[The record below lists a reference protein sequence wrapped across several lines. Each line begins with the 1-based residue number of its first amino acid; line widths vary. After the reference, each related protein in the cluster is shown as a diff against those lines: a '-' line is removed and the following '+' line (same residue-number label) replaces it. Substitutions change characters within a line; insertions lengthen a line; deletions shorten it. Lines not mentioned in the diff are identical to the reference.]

1 VNSLREEKQER
12 DDAQKSQSSS
22 GGEGHGFL
30 SSLIS
35 AKKQSVVLTSR
46 GSEQRLSLKSM
57 NFLEDLL
64 RKSIPELSKR
74 FVERRRPVPKGLLEA
89 LDVDRRQGAQ
99 QLAKRIRERYR
110 ENRSEGQR
118 LHFLLRFEIELWA
131 QGYGFVA
138 GVDEAGMAPLA
149 GPVVAGAVIL
159 PQNYKLRGLNDSKKI
174 LDPEKRDELAI
185 QIKQDAICW
194 SVGVAEVEEIDKI
207 NIYHAGLLAM
217 RRAVEGLSA
226 KPDFILVDARKIPHC
241 DTPQR
246 GIIRGDALSASIAA
260 ASIIAKTTRDAH
272 MLELDQ
278 QYSGYGLA
286 SHKGYP
292 TPEHCHALKS
302 LGALPIHRR
311 SFARV
316 REALGLD
323 PVQSDLFPAPIEE
336 TMVAAESFE
345 VGDSFTVEESLQVTS
360 SDGFITERVQ
370 TEAEV

>member
-1 VNSLREEKQER
+1 MNS
-12 DDAQKSQSSS
+12 
-22 GGEGHGFL
+22 
-30 SSLIS
+30 
-35 AKKQSVVLTSR
+35 
-46 GSEQRLSLKSM
+46 
-57 NFLEDLL
+57 LEDLL
-64 RKSIPELSKR
+64 NKSIPELSDI
-74 FVERRRPVPKGLLEA
+74 FVRRQRRVPKGLLEA
-89 LDVDRRQGAQ
+89 LEVDRRQGAH

-118 LHFLLRFEIELWA
+118 LHFLLRFELELWS
-131 QGYGFVA
+131 QGYGMVA

-174 LDPEKRDELAI
+174 LDPEKRDELAQ

-194 SVGVAEVEEIDKI
+194 AAGIAEVEEIDKI

-217 RRAVEGLSA
+217 QRAVQGLSSS
-226 KPDFILVDARKIPHC
+226 PDFILVDARKIPNC
-241 DTPQR
+241 QTPQR

-260 ASIIAKTTRDAH
+260 ASIIAKTTRDAL

-278 QYSGYGLA
+278 VYSGYGLA
-286 SHKGYP
+286 THKGYP
-292 TPEHCHALKS
+292 TPEHCRLLKA

-323 PVQSDLFPAPIEE
+323 PIQTELF
-336 TMVAAESFE
+336 AAE
-345 VGDSFTVEESLQVTS
+345 EEIAMETS
-360 SDGFITERVQ
+360 
-370 TEAEV
+370 A